1 MPMPEQPAAS
11 EYGPTPE
18 ELEERIFS
26 ILRRYPVEPDDVR
39 EVGGAVETLVE
50 YANRSPT
57 EALPK

>member
-1 MPMPEQPAAS
+1 MTTSEGRPAAT

-26 ILRRYPVEPDDVR
+26 ILRRYPVEPDDAR

-50 YANRSPT
+50 YAQRGL
-57 EALPK
+57 ADDA